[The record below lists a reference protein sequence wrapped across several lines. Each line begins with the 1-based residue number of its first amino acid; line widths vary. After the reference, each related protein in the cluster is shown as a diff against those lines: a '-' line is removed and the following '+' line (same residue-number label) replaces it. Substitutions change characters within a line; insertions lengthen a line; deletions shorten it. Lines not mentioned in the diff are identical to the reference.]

1 MKGKVKLVFD
11 GKSKYFPFEMA
22 QGLLYI
28 RTEMNRTSVI
38 KKPGWKLPDDS
49 PYEFKNN
56 GLIKRPNK
64 KDSGGP
70 ATPKRDTKRS
80 TASGETE
87 IS

>member
-56 GLIKRPNK
+56 GLIKRANTKHSK
-64 KDSGGP
+64 KSAKLQRDSTGEG
-70 ATPKRDTKRS
+70 TP
-80 TASGETE
+80 G
-87 IS
+87 